1 MTAGRRAINTGA
13 IDEHRHTQCG
23 SQKATMTL
31 ATTHTTYRTERA
43 GDDVAQL
50 VARAADHDGLAWNA
64 LVDRFGGVVWAV
76 TRAHRLSA
84 ADAADVAQYT
94 WMRLVENLDQ
104 IREPEYLSTWLATTA
119 RRECLSLIRQ
129 AARTIPYGDEL
140 PERPSDDPHP
150 GERLSRQERRK
161 AVHAAVER
169 LDLRHRVLLRMLSSQ
184 PKPSYEEI
192 GTTLGMPI
200 GSIGPTRARALEHL
214 RREVVRAGM
223 TPELALGSLH

>member
-1 MTAGRRAINTGA
+1 MTAGHRAMNTAA
-13 IDEHRHTQCG
+13 IDEHRHTVCG

-31 ATTHTTYRTERA
+31 ATTQTTHRTGRD

-50 VARAADHDGLAWNA
+50 VARAADRDQLAWNA
-64 LVDRFGGVVWAV
+64 LVDRFGGIVWAV

-84 ADAADVAQYT
+84 ADAADVAQHT
-94 WMRLVENLDQ
+94 WTQLVENLHQ
-104 IREPEYLSTWLATTA
+104 IREPAYLGTWLATTA

-140 PERPSDDPHP
+140 PETPSDEPHP
-150 GERLSRQERRK
+150 GERLSRQERRRT
-161 AVHAAVER
+161 VHAAVER

-192 GTTLGMPI
+192 GTTLGMPV
-200 GSIGPTRARALEHL
+200 GSIGPTRARALTGLGRNARL
-214 RREVVRAGM
+214 RAIS
-223 TPELALGSLH
+223 A